1 MPLKQHTG
9 TAGIIAGQGELVALT
24 AGRLRE
30 LGRPVV
36 AVAFTRETARDA
48 ESWCDD
54 IRLLKLGQLGK
65 LISFFRSH
73 DTEEVFMVGKIHK
86 VNMFR
91 DVRPDTRA
99 LRLWKHMRDRRDDTI
114 LLALVDE
121 LEREG
126 LPTGRI
132 DRLLSGLMAPH
143 GVVSR
148 RSPDSRE
155 RSDAA
160 FGWKIAKGIGRLDL
174 GQTVVVKNRAP
185 VAVEAIEGTDA
196 TIRRAGELAGKG
208 AVVVKVAKPQ
218 QDFRFDVPT
227 VGPET
232 IASLAAAG
240 ASAIAVEAGKTLVVR
255 QDDLVP
261 LLKKHRIAF
270 WGCRASDFRET

>member
-1 MPLKQHTG
+1 M
-9 TAGIIAGQGELVALT
+9 A
-24 AGRLRE
+24 R
-30 LGRPVV
+30 VV
-36 AVAFTRETARDA
+36 HFEIYA
-48 ESWCDD
+48 DD
-54 IRLLKLGQLGK
+54 PEAAILFYQ
-65 LISFFRSH
+65 
-73 DTEEVFMVGKIHK
+73 
-86 VNMFR
+86 
-91 DVRPDTRA
+91 DV
-99 LRLWKHMRDRRDDTI
+99 
-114 LLALVDE
+114 
-121 LEREG
+121 
-126 LPTGRI
+126 
-132 DRLLSGLMAPH
+132 
-143 GVVSR
+143 
-148 RSPDSRE
+148 
-155 RSDAA
+155 

-255 QDDLVP
+255 QDDLGP
-261 LLKKHRIAF
+261 LLRKHRIAF